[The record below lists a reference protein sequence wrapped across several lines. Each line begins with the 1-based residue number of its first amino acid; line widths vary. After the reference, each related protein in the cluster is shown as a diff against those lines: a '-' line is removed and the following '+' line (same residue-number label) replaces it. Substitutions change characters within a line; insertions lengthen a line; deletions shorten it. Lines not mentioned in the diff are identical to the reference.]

1 MDEKKN
7 EETEKKNQSEP
18 VKPRKRTRKTAGTG
32 SAQPKEQKA
41 DKKEEESTA
50 SKEPANLEDSVAYLK
65 EIGLKKVSN
74 KTFINEADLAAFLEG
89 DFTNI
94 NKTRALGFIQILERE
109 YPVKLDELKKAYL
122 SQYQQ
127 NKKEKTEVVVQSK
140 VEEEI
145 AWKKYIVWGVPVL
158 LLVLGGWYFATR
170 DNSALSTLESEQ
182 NVVSTDINTD
192 VVIEAEKNLTQYEN
206 NKVDFSQEE
215 EIIDSPRVSP
225 FRRGETPAKAV
236 SDKPA
241 VTDSNNTVEN
251 VAAAKND
258 DLDLDQMVKQMV
270 QEYNLT
276 LEDTNN
282 TKTEETQNV
291 AANSAA
297 VTDPEKAPVIV
308 QKKKEI
314 KAKKPKAEVKK
325 RKSVAKKEK
334 KSISQK
340 VINSKLYIVP
350 HKKSWVGIIYLD
362 DYSKKDFLIRKPL
375 RLNSTR
381 PQLIVVGQKE
391 FEIFNDGYSYRFR
404 GKGPVRF
411 IYKDG
416 DIMEITNR
424 EFRKYSKGT
433 AW

>member
-18 VKPRKRTRKTAGTG
+18 AKPRRRTRKTTG
-32 SAQPKEQKA
+32 SGSVEPKEQKA
-41 DKKEEESTA
+41 DNKEEETTA

-140 VEEEI
+140 VEEDI
-145 AWKKYIVWGVPVL
+145 SWKKYIVWGVPVL

-182 NVVSTDINTD
+182 NAVSTDINTD
-192 VVIEAEKNLTQYEN
+192 VVTEAEKNLTQYEN
-206 NKVDFSQEE
+206 KKVDFSQEE
-215 EIIDSPRVSP
+215 EIVDSPRVSP
-225 FRRGETPAKAV
+225 FRRGETPAKAAAAKSV
-236 SDKPA
+236 
-241 VTDSNNTVEN
+241 VTDSNHTAENTTASQN
-251 VAAAKND
+251 S

-276 LEDTNN
+276 LEDSNST
-282 TKTEETQNV
+282 TTEERQDVTQN
-291 AANSAA
+291 SAV
-297 VTDPEKAPVIV
+297 VTVPEKAPVMV
-308 QKKKEI
+308 QKKKVVE
-314 KAKKPKAEVKK
+314 AKKPKAAVKK
-325 RKSVAKKEK
+325 RKSVTKKER
-334 KSISQK
+334 KSVSQK

-391 FEIFNDGYSYRFR
+391 FEIFNEGYSYRFR

>member
-18 VKPRKRTRKTAGTG
+18 AKPRRRTRKTAGAG

-41 DKKEEESTA
+41 DKKEEEATV

-251 VAAAKND
+251 AGAAKND

-424 EFRKYSKGT
+424 EFRQYSKGT